1 MHRGASNGAR
11 GTRSVGR
18 AADVRRSV
26 SAALA
31 LVAVLALAACGD
43 DSSDSTDTAGASGD
57 GATPQLVVSAASS
70 MTEALEK
77 CSPEFEGA
85 DVKLSFAGSDELA
98 AQIRQGVKPD
108 VFASA
113 NTKLPD
119 ALYDEDLLEKPV
131 EFVSNTLV
139 GAVPA
144 DSDIDSVDQFAEPGT
159 TLAIGSESVPI
170 GSYTREVLARLP
182 GDSGEQMLA
191 NVRSNE
197 PDVKGIVG
205 KLAQGAAD
213 GGFVYASD
221 VQAASDRLKE
231 LPLPGEVQPSV
242 VYAAGVVK
250 GAEQPELAQR
260 YVQGLVDG
268 ACYDALIAGGF
279 GALK

>member
-43 DSSDSTDTAGASGD
+43 ASSDSTDTAGASGD

-119 ALYDEDLLEKPV
+119 QLYKEGLVEKAA
-131 EFVSNTLV
+131 
-139 GAVPA
+139 G
-144 DSDIDSVDQFAEPGT
+144 FA
-159 TLAIGSESVPI
+159 AN
-170 GSYTREVLARLP
+170 RLP
-182 GDSGEQMLA
+182 A
-191 NVRSNE
+191 
-197 PDVKGIVG
+197 P
-205 KLAQGAAD
+205 
-213 GGFVYASD
+213 
-221 VQAASDRLKE
+221 
-231 LPLPGEVQPSV
+231 
-242 VYAAGVVK
+242 
-250 GAEQPELAQR
+250 
-260 YVQGLVDG
+260 
-268 ACYDALIAGGF
+268 
-279 GALK
+279 